1 MLQYVYLLREREFI
15 RLNENTFKVGKTA
28 QEPYKRFSGY
38 PKGSEVL
45 AFIAVGDCHKMET
58 EILEHFRENFQQRKE
73 YGSEYFQGD
82 PDKIIHSF
90 LLCVSDPFVGFHR
103 RLANRA
109 PDTAPSALDSDSST
123 ADSDDADS
131 AANEPLLDLNSP
143 VILLEDQC
151 TPNANVDA
159 PANVLTFGRHK
170 GMTVRDV
177 KILDEQYLRWLL
189 RELIAQA
196 DENPK
201 SAALAAV
208 IKAHDVKPLPP
219 GAAARHKVPK
229 KNISPYTPVIMTFG
243 VNSKS

>member
-15 RLNENTFKVGKTA
+15 RLNENTFKVGKTT

-58 EILEHFRENFQQRKE
+58 EILEHFREHFQQRKE

-82 PDKIIHSF
+82 RDKIIHSF
-90 LLCVSDPFVGFHR
+90 LLCVEDPFTGYHR

-109 PDTAPSALDSDSST
+109 PDTAPSALDSDSSA

-131 AANEPLLDLNSP
+131 AANEPLLDLHSP

-151 TPNANVDA
+151 KSRHRPTASHSVPSSDVVDRISRQRLANHSH
-159 PANVLTFGRHK
+159 PAHFTSSGLTLTTHCDSRS
-170 GMTVRDV
+170 VNRLV
-177 KILDEQYLRWLL
+177 AKIY
-189 RELIAQA
+189 A
-196 DENPK
+196 DFIR
-201 SAALAAV
+201 STRLA
-208 IKAHDVKPLPP
+208 
-219 GAAARHKVPK
+219 
-229 KNISPYTPVIMTFG
+229 SPAGSLAYR
-243 VNSKS
+243 